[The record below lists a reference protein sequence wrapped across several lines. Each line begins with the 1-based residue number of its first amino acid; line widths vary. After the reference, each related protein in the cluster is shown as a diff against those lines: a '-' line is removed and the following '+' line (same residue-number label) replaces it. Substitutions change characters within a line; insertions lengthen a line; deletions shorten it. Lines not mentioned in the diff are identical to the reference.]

1 MDKLMLGMAYLSNAI
16 LIGTAV
22 YVVFFLARK
31 TAGIKKRS
39 YVQIV
44 PEYFFTVYVICVG
57 LITNVLNFNTWS
69 LGGSHSY
76 NLILFVREEPKLIV
90 FNLLLFVPMGY
101 FLPVLF
107 QKCRSLKKILLLG
120 ILISVVIELIQYAF
134 AGRLADID
142 DILTNTVGCLTGFAV
157 FQCRQIILRKCNHG
171 KPVGAGTYS
180 SLIGLLAFFFGF
192 TYRYICFGDQM
203 LAMWGIPIWSG
214 NQEGVIS
221 MSGIH
226 YTLYPSIV
234 FALYGLW
241 LAKRH
246 PGDWGSRVG
255 KMITLAVSIYFTV
268 SIFYNLIIKL

>member
-22 YVVFFLARK
+22 YVVFFLVRK
-31 TAGIKKRS
+31 TVKIKKYS
-39 YVQIV
+39 YAQSV

-57 LITNVLNFNTWS
+57 LITNILNFKTWS

-76 NLILFVREEPKLIV
+76 NLIPFVREEPKLLM

-101 FLPVLF
+101 FIPLLF
-107 QKCRSLKKILLLG
+107 RKCRSFIKVLLLG
-120 ILISVVIELIQYAF
+120 ILISVVVEVIQYVF

-192 TYRYICFGDQM
+192 TYRYICFGDQL

-234 FALYGLW
+234 LPYMGYG
-241 LAKRH
+241 
-246 PGDWGSRVG
+246 
-255 KMITLAVSIYFTV
+255 
-268 SIFYNLIIKL
+268 